1 MEGREELFKKCSG
14 KQDKGGGEE
23 GMPCWHFTCA
33 SSPDS
38 SDPGF
43 SKCGPWTRAGPQAA
57 YRCSQFREVAYVR
70 CKKEKRK
77 KLLSTLFSVAE
88 IFPSLKVAEYS
99 LTFFLAG
106 FPFSSRCTKQV
117 VLGNISY

>member
-1 MEGREELFKKCSG
+1 MGSRTKEGLRRGCHAGILPVRAAQTHLTQAFQSVIHGPVQDHRLLIAGLSSE
-14 KQDKGGGEE
+14 KQL
-23 GMPCWHFTCA
+23 M
-33 SSPDS
+33 
-38 SDPGF
+38 SD
-43 SKCGPWTRAGPQAA
+43 A
-57 YRCSQFREVAYVR
+57 
-70 CKKEKRK
+70 KKEKRK

-88 IFPSLKVAEYS
+88 IFPSLKAAEYS